1 MTEEEAQ
8 RWLDARGWWHGPIGE
23 RLRHYVRLLLE
34 EADRQN
40 LISAGSRAEIW
51 ARHIIDSAQ
60 LLPMAQTFETSGGP
74 WVDLGSGAGLP
85 GFVVACLDDLPVKLV
100 ETRPL
105 RAAFLRHCAEALR
118 LSHVDVIAS
127 KVERAAFSQPAG
139 VISARAYAP
148 LDRLLASASHFSDEN
163 TIWLLPKG
171 RQGKI
176 ELEIA
181 RRHWQ
186 AVFHVEQS
194 ITDPESVIVT
204 IQKLVR
210 KQTPAKLLVSQRR
223 RGQQRRQ
230 R

>member
-8 RWLDARGWWHGPIGE
+8 QWLELHGWWHGSIGE
-23 RLRHYVRLLLE
+23 RLRLYVSLLLE

-40 LISAGSRAEIW
+40 LISASSRAEIW
-51 ARHIIDSAQ
+51 ARHIVDSAQ
-60 LLPMAQTFETSGGP
+60 LFLLATDVSRGP
-74 WVDLGSGAGLP
+74 WIDLGSGAGLP
-85 GFVVACLDDLPVKLV
+85 GLVVACLTDLPVKLI

-105 RAAFLRHCAEALR
+105 RAAFLRHCAETLN
-118 LSHVDVIAS
+118 LPHVEVIAS
-127 KVERAAFSQPAG
+127 KVERAAFAEAAG
-139 VISARAYAP
+139 IISARAYAP
-148 LDRLLASASHFSDEN
+148 LDRLLTSASHLSDEN
-163 TIWLLPKG
+163 TVWLLPKG
-171 RQGKI
+171 RQGKM

-210 KQTPAKLLVSQRR
+210 KQTPARIPSSQRR
-223 RGQQRRQ
+223 GQRANRR
-230 R
+230 